1 MEVLLECKNITK
13 HLVNY
18 CIRDVSFRVSRGE
31 ILGLVG
37 VNGCG
42 KTSLLRILLGSY
54 RADIAPEDS
63 GEIVLDGY
71 HFQKD
76 RAEYRKR
83 IAYVM
88 VDNPFGEGY
97 TAEQIG
103 QLFGPYYDGFD
114 TERYRENLER
124 FKVPYNRAIRKMSR
138 GQEIRLQLAFAES
151 YDAELYLMDE
161 PCGYLD
167 PEFREEFYEELRR
180 LVADEQRAII
190 LSSHLV
196 TELENI
202 ADRLVWMRRKWNE
215 GTVRCEGTVDEIRNR
230 YRIVMGTAVEIERI
244 PEDLLVGKRIRENN
258 SEALVQLNNEAAAGR
273 LPKDLAEACRYADL
287 QEIMYYVERGSE
299 I

>member
-13 HLVNY
+13 HMINY
-18 CIRDVSFRVSRGE
+18 SIRNVSFRVNRGE

-37 VNGCG
+37 VNGSG

-54 RADIAPEDS
+54 RLDTSPEDG
-63 GEIVLDGY
+63 GEIVLDGL
-71 HFQKD
+71 HFQRDKK
-76 RAEYRKR
+76 EYRKK

-88 VDNPFGEGY
+88 ADSLFGEGY

-103 QLFGPYYDGFD
+103 KLFGPYYDGFD
-114 TERYRENLER
+114 PVRYRENLDR
-124 FKVPYNRAIRKMSR
+124 FGVPSNRAIRNMSK
-138 GQEIRLQLAFAES
+138 GQEMRLQLAFAVS

-167 PEFREEFYEELRR
+167 PEFREIFYNELRV
-180 LVADEQRAII
+180 LVADERKAVI

-202 ADRLVWMRRKWNE
+202 ADRLVWMRKNRRE

-230 YRIVMGTAVEIERI
+230 YRIVMGTADEIARI
-244 PEDLLVGKRIRENN
+244 PADILVGKRIRENH
-258 SEALVQLNNEAAAGR
+258 SEALVQLGDGAAEEL
-273 LPKDLAEACRYADL
+273 LPKELAEACRYADL
-287 QEIMYYVERGSE
+287 QEIMYYVERGDE
-299 I
+299 V